1 MFKSMKK
8 NVSSKLHIE
17 STHRLMHL
25 LQMSSADD
33 TEDVALNFDDEEQQQ
48 KKSKFKYVP

>member
-1 MFKSMKK
+1 MFKSIKK
-8 NVSSKLHIE
+8 MLVVN
-17 STHRLMHL
+17 STSTRLMHL